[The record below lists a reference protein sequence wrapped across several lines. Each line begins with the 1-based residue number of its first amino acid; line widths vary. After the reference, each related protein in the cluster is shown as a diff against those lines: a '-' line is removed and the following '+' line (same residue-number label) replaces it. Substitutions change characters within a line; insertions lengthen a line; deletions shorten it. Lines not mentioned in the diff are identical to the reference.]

1 MTMKTDA
8 QVQHDVAE
16 ELHWEPS
23 VNAAGIGVEVKHGV
37 VTLAGHVDSYAEKR
51 NAERAAQRVTGVTAL
66 AIDIQVKLPD
76 SNKRTDGEI
85 AGSVKNILEWSTHL
99 PNDTVKV
106 MVEGGF
112 ITLSG
117 EVNWEYQRKSAGDIV
132 RNLLGVTGVSNQ
144 IAIRPAVSM
153 VAIKSDIEAALKRR
167 AKRDAQGISVEVR
180 GTDVTLTGTVH
191 SWAERE
197 LAKHSAWSTP
207 GVLNVVDNMKF
218 AL

>member
-1 MTMKTDA
+1 MKTDA

-23 VNAAGIGVEVKHGV
+23 VNAAGIGVEVKNGV

-218 AL
+218 AI

>member
-1 MTMKTDA
+1 MKTDA
-8 QVQHDVAE
+8 QVQHDVTE

-23 VNAAGIGVEVKHGV
+23 VNAAGIGVEVKNGV

-51 NAERAAQRVTGVTAL
+51 SAERAAQRVTGVTAL
-66 AIDIQVKLPD
+66 AIDIQVRLPD
-76 SNKRTDGEI
+76 ASKRSDAEI

-99 PNDTVKV
+99 PNNTVKV

-117 EVNWEYQRKSAGDIV
+117 EVNWEYQRRSAADIV

-144 IAIRPAVSM
+144 ISLQPAVSM

-167 AKRDAQGISVEVR
+167 AKLDAQGISVEVR

>member
-1 MTMKTDA
+1 MKTDA
-8 QVQHDVAE
+8 QVQHDVTE

-23 VNAAGIGVEVKHGV
+23 VNATNIGVTVKSGV
-37 VTLAGHVDSYAEKR
+37 VTLAGHVGSYSEKR

-66 AIDIQVKLPD
+66 AIEIDVKLLD
-76 SNKRTDGEI
+76 SSKRTDAEI
-85 AGSVKNILEWSTHL
+85 AGSVKNILEWSAHL
-99 PNDTVKV
+99 PDDSVKV

-117 EVNWEYQRKSAGDIV
+117 EVNWEYQRRSAADIV

-144 IAIRPAVSM
+144 IAIKPKVSM
-153 VAIKSDIEAALKRR
+153 IAIKSDIETALKRR
-167 AKRDAQGISVEVR
+167 AKRDAEGISVEVR
-180 GTDVTLTGTVH
+180 GSDVTLTGTIH

>member
-1 MTMKTDA
+1 MKTDA

-23 VNAAGIGVEVKHGV
+23 VNAAGIGVEVKNGV

>member
-1 MTMKTDA
+1 MKTDA
-8 QVQHDVAE
+8 QVQHDVTE

-23 VNAAGIGVEVKHGV
+23 VNAQDVGVTVKNGV
-37 VTLAGHVDSYAEKR
+37 VTLSGHVGSYAEKR

-66 AIDIQVKLPD
+66 AVDIDVRLPD
-76 SNKRTDGEI
+76 VSKRSDAEI

-99 PNDTVKV
+99 PNNSVKV

-112 ITLSG
+112 ITLTG
-117 EVNWEYQRKSAGDIV
+117 EVNWEYQRKSAADIV

-144 IAIRPAVSM
+144 IAIKPAVSM
-153 VAIKSDIEAALKRR
+153 LAIKSDIEAALKRR
-167 AKRDAQGISVEVR
+167 AKHDAQGISVEVR
-180 GTDVTLTGTVH
+180 GADVTLTGTVH

-197 LAKHSAWSTP
+197 LAKHSAWNTP

>member
-1 MTMKTDA
+1 MKTDT
-8 QVQHDVAE
+8 QVQHDVTE

-23 VNAAGIGVEVKHGV
+23 VNAAGIGVAVKDGV
-37 VTLAGHVDSYAEKR
+37 VTLAGHVSSYAEKR

-66 AIDIQVKLPD
+66 AVEIDVKLPD
-76 SNKRTDGEI
+76 ASKRSDAEI

-99 PNDTVKV
+99 PNNSVKV

-117 EVNWEYQRKSAGDIV
+117 DVNWEYQRKSAADIV

-153 VAIKSDIEAALKRR
+153 VAIRSDIEAALKRR
-167 AKRDAQGISVEVR
+167 AKLNAQGISVEVR
-180 GTDVTLTGTVH
+180 GSDVTLTGTVH

-207 GVLNVVDNMKF
+207 GVLNVVDDMKF